1 MDTKDK
7 NRSGRR
13 RRPASNADRRSAGN
27 TSRTRQ
33 SQTRSSG
40 TEPRRR
46 TPPTGDARQARR
58 TAEQAARRTAP
69 AQQPRRREQ
78 VRQQVKS
85 DAPEQVFKPAQ
96 EQQIRQR
103 DPQAAKRAAQRRQ
116 SAKRAKE
123 REIQKKKQAN
133 RPAVEYIPP
142 KPINVNRLLLQ
153 IAVVLAVVLAV
164 VMGLSVFFKVEKVM
178 VYGNSAYSAWTVQ
191 EAAGIE
197 GGENLWTLNRIRASG
212 KIRSS
217 LPYVER
223 VRIGIKLPDT
233 VNIYIEEADVAYAIR
248 SEDGTWWLMA
258 SSGNIL
264 EQIDAGTASKHTKIE
279 GVELLSP
286 TIGQQA
292 KAVETVSVE
301 TEEPTEAPSD
311 ETGPTTEETVAPVT
325 KVVTGADKLKA
336 ALTIVNSLELNQII
350 GEASTI
356 DVSAIDDLQLWYG
369 QQYQVRLGD
378 AERMDHKIASMKAA
392 IAKQKDYEMG
402 ILDVSFTQW
411 PNDVG
416 FTPAES

>member
-13 RRPASNADRRSAGN
+13 RRPASNADRRPTGD

-33 SQTRSSG
+33 SQPRSAG
-40 TEPRRR
+40 TETRRR

-58 TAEQAARRTAP
+58 PAEQAARRSAP
-69 AQQPRRREQ
+69 AQR
-78 VRQQVKS
+78 QVKS
-85 DAPEQVFKPAQ
+85 NAPEQVFKPTQ
-96 EQQIRQR
+96 EQGKQR

-116 SAKRAKE
+116 SARRTRE

-133 RPAVEYIPP
+133 RPAVEYMPP

-197 GGENLWTLNRIRASG
+197 GGENLWTLNRTRASG
-212 KIRSS
+212 KIIAS
-217 LPYVER
+217 LPYVESA
-223 VRIGIKLPDT
+223 RIGIKLPDT
-233 VNIYIEEADVAYAIR
+233 VNIYIEEADVAYAIK
-248 SEDGTWWLMA
+248 SDDGTWWLMA

-264 EQIDAGTASKHTKIE
+264 EQIDAGTASKHTKIQ

-286 TIGQQA
+286 TVGQQA
-292 KAVETVSVE
+292 KAVETVTVE
-301 TEEPTEAPSD
+301 TEEPTEAPAD

-325 KVVTGADKLKA
+325 KVVTGADKLNA
-336 ALTIVNSLELNQII
+336 ALTIVTSLELNQII
-350 GEASTI
+350 GEASTV

-378 AERMDHKIASMKAA
+378 SGDMDHKIASMKAA